1 MDSFLYIILAIVGF
15 ILFMQIFVRVS
26 TLLKKGKEIN
36 GISGELGNRINTGEK
51 LLVYFFSPTCAACKA
66 VTPIIDQMKKEKLNI
81 YKIDISQ
88 KPEIR
93 RGFGVMGTPAT
104 ILVENKKISQYV
116 LGAKSETFLRK
127 LVDLK

>member
-1 MDSFLYIILAIVGF
+1 MDSLLYIILAIVGF

-66 VTPIIDQMKKEKLNI
+66 ITPIIDQMKKEKSNI

-88 KPEIR
+88 KPKIS

-104 ILVENKKISQYV
+104 ILVENKKISQYI
-116 LGAKSETFLRK
+116 LGAKSETYLRK
-127 LVDLK
+127 LVD

>member
-1 MDSFLYIILAIVGF
+1 LDSLLYIILAIVGF

-66 VTPIIDQMKKEKLNI
+66 ITPIIDQMKKEKSNI

-88 KPEIR
+88 KPKIS

-104 ILVENKKISQYV
+104 ILVENKKISQYI
-116 LGAKSETFLRK
+116 LGAKSETYLRK
-127 LVDLK
+127 LVD

>member
-1 MDSFLYIILAIVGF
+1 MDSLLYIILAIVGF

-26 TLLKKGKEIN
+26 TLLKKGKEIK

-66 VTPIIDQMKKEKLNI
+66 ITPIIDQIKKEKSNI

-88 KPEIR
+88 KPEIS

-127 LVDLK
+127 LVD